1 MYGIICTSQHV
12 YYAVIT
18 GLLCLMKKAK
28 AKTQKKHIEPE
39 LRCLGE
45 RIRQLRK
52 GKGYK
57 SAETFAYEHDFPRI
71 TYTAF
76 ERGSNLT
83 FISLVK
89 LARAF
94 EMRLEELLGEG
105 FEEIYTKSEK
115 RKR

>member
-1 MYGIICTSQHV
+1 MYCTICPIQYV

-18 GLLCLMKKAK
+18 GLICRMKKAK
-28 AKTQKKHIEPE
+28 GKAQKKHIEPE
-39 LRCLGE
+39 LLCLGA

-52 GKGYK
+52 DKGYK
-57 SAETFAYEHDFPRI
+57 SAEIFAYEHDFPRI

-94 EMRLEELLGEG
+94 EMKLDELLSQG
-105 FEEIYTKSEK
+105 FDEIYSKQEK
-115 RKR
+115 RKK